1 VVSTLLLGVAR
12 RVRPESAQVRARKSL
27 LALGPIQTKDDA
39 GWVARVVWVVSGGGS
54 HDDPWAGAMGYG

>member
-1 VVSTLLLGVAR
+1 MVSTLLLGVAR

-39 GWVARVVWVVSGGGS
+39 GWVARVVWGGVGWRF
-54 HDDPWAGAMGYG
+54 P